1 MNLKRFMTFAAV
13 TAAISAIGLQSSFA
27 EDYPSKT
34 VTVIVPF
41 AAGGNTDTFG
51 RLVAEQLDKRLGQR
65 FIVEN
70 KPGAGGNIGLG
81 DLARSKPDGYTIGMG
96 TVSSNAINQTLYK
109 TLPYDKEKGF
119 APISLIA
126 SLPNVLVVN
135 PDKIKA
141 NSVEELI
148 AFLKAEPGKHTY
160 ASSGVGTSI
169 HLAGEL
175 LATKADLKITHVPYK
190 GSSQA
195 ILDVVGGHVDMMFDN
210 IPTAAQQ
217 VKAGKVKALAV
228 TSLEK
233 ASLLPDVPTMASVI
247 PGFEATSWHGLFA
260 PPGTPPEIVEKL
272 SSPGDHRGSGDK
284 SETRSNGC
292 DAGRQYVGRIPGVH
306 RQGNDEVGRGHQGR
320 ERPAAVMQA
329 AGRYDFLRCHSG
341 RHISTASIVPC

>member
-1 MNLKRFMTFAAV
+1 MNLKRFMTLAAA
-13 TAAISAIGLQSSFA
+13 TAVISAVGMTAGRAQ
-27 EDYPSKT
+27 DYPTKT
-34 VTVIVPF
+34 VTVVVPF

-51 RLVAEQLDKRLGQR
+51 RLVAEELDKRLGQR

-70 KPGAGGNIGLG
+70 KPGAGGNIGLA

-109 TLPYDKEKGF
+109 NLPYDREKGF

-141 NSVEELI
+141 NTVEELV
-148 AFLKAEPGKHTY
+148 AFLKTEPGKHTY

-175 LATKADLKITHVPYK
+175 LATKTGIKITHVPYK

-195 ILDVVGGHVDMMFDN
+195 ILDVVAGHVDMMFDN

-233 ASLLPDVPTMASVI
+233 ANLLADVPTMASVI

-272 SSPGDHRGSGDK
+272 SKEVQAIVADPAMKAKLEAMGVTPIGNTSAEFQAFIDK
-284 SETRSNGC
+284 ET
-292 DAGRQYVGRIPGVH
+292 AKWA
-306 RQGNDEVGRGHQGR
+306 EVIK
-320 ERPAAVMQA
+320 AAN
-329 AGRYDFLRCHSG
+329 
-341 RHISTASIVPC
+341 VPLQ

>member
-1 MNLKRFMTFAAV
+1 MYLKRFTTIAAV
-13 TAAISAIGLQSSFA
+13 SAVMCVAGLQPA
-27 EDYPSKT
+27 RADDYPSKT
-34 VTVIVPF
+34 VTVVVPF

-51 RLVAEQLDKRLGQR
+51 RLVAEELDKRLGQR

-96 TVSSNAINQTLYK
+96 TVSSNAINQTLYQK
-109 TLPYDKEKGF
+109 LPYDKEKGF

-141 NSVEELI
+141 NNVEELI
-148 AFLKAEPGKHTY
+148 AFLKTEPGKHTY

-175 LATKADLKITHVPYK
+175 LATKTGIKITHVPYK

-195 ILDVVGGHVDMMFDN
+195 ILDVVAGHVDMMFDN

-217 VKAGKVKALAV
+217 VKAGKVKALTV

-233 ASLLPDVPTMASVI
+233 ADLLPDVPTMASVI

-272 SSPGDHRGSGDK
+272 SKEVQAIIAEPAMQEKLKAMGVTPVGNTSAEFQAFIDK
-284 SETRSNGC
+284 ET
-292 DAGRQYVGRIPGVH
+292 AKWA
-306 RQGNDEVGRGHQGR
+306 EVIK
-320 ERPAAVMQA
+320 AAN
-329 AGRYDFLRCHSG
+329 
-341 RHISTASIVPC
+341 VPLQ

>member
-1 MNLKRFMTFAAV
+1 MNFKGILKLAVVAAV
-13 TAAISAIGLQSSFA
+13 FGAAGASPGQAA
-27 EDYPSKT
+27 DEYPSRT
-34 VTVIVPF
+34 VTVVVPF

-51 RLVAEQLDKRLGQR
+51 RLIAEQLDKRLGQR

-135 PDKIKA
+135 PGKIKA

-148 AFLKAEPGKHTY
+148 AFLKSEPGKHTY

-175 LATKADLKITHVPYK
+175 MATKAGIKMTHVPYK

-195 ILDVVGGHVDMMFDN
+195 ILDVVAGHVDMMFDN

-228 TSLEK
+228 TSLNK
-233 ASLLPDVPTMASVI
+233 ADLLPDVPTMASVI

-272 SSPGDHRGSGDK
+272 SKEVQAIIADPAMKAKLEAMGVTPVGNTSAEFKDFIAK
-284 SETRSNGC
+284 ETVKW
-292 DAGRQYVGRIPGVH
+292 A
-306 RQGNDEVGRGHQGR
+306 EVIK
-320 ERPAAVMQA
+320 AA
-329 AGRYDFLRCHSG
+329 D
-341 RHISTASIVPC
+341 VPLQ

>member
-1 MNLKRFMTFAAV
+1 MNLKRFMTLAAA
-13 TAAISAIGLQSSFA
+13 TAVISAVGMTASRAQ
-27 EDYPSKT
+27 DYPTKT
-34 VTVIVPF
+34 VTVVVPF

-51 RLVAEQLDKRLGQR
+51 RLVAEELDKRLGQR

-109 TLPYDKEKGF
+109 NLPYDREKGF

-141 NSVEELI
+141 NTVEELV
-148 AFLKAEPGKHTY
+148 AFLKTEPGKHTY

-175 LATKADLKITHVPYK
+175 LATKTGIKITHVPYK

-195 ILDVVGGHVDMMFDN
+195 IMDVVAGHVDMMFDN

-233 ASLLPDVPTMASVI
+233 ANLLADVPTMASVI

-272 SSPGDHRGSGDK
+272 SKEVQAIVADPAMKAKLEAMGVTPIGNTSAEFQAFIDK
-284 SETRSNGC
+284 ETTKW
-292 DAGRQYVGRIPGVH
+292 A
-306 RQGNDEVGRGHQGR
+306 EV
-320 ERPAAVMQA
+320 
-329 AGRYDFLRCHSG
+329 
-341 RHISTASIVPC
+341 IKTANVPLQ

>member
-1 MNLKRFMTFAAV
+1 MNLRRFMTFAAF
-13 TAAISAIGLQSSFA
+13 TAVSCATVPQPSLA
-27 EDYPSKT
+27 EDYPSRT

-109 TLPYDKEKGF
+109 TLPYDREKGF

-233 ASLLPDVPTMASVI
+233 ANLLPDVPTMASVI

-272 SSPGDHRGSGDK
+272 SKEVQAIIADPAMKAKLEAMGVTPVGNSSTEFQAFIDK
-284 SETRSNGC
+284 ET
-292 DAGRQYVGRIPGVH
+292 AKWA
-306 RQGNDEVGRGHQGR
+306 EVIKVAQ
-320 ERPAAVMQA
+320 
-329 AGRYDFLRCHSG
+329 
-341 RHISTASIVPC
+341 VPPQ

>member
-1 MNLKRFMTFAAV
+1 MGGELMRLKNIIQCTAAAAIFYTAAV
-13 TAAISAIGLQSSFA
+13 HASHAD
-27 EDYPSKT
+27 DYPSKT

-70 KPGAGGNIGLG
+70 KPGAGGNVGLA
-81 DLARSKPDGYTIGMG
+81 DLARSKPDGYTIGLG

-126 SLPNVLVVN
+126 TLPNVLVVN
-135 PDKIKA
+135 PKIEA
-141 NSVEELI
+141 NTVEELI
-148 AFLKAEPGKHTY
+148 ELLKKEPGKHTY

-175 LATKADLKITHVPYK
+175 LSTKAGVKMTHIPYK

-195 ILDVVGGHVDMMFDN
+195 ILDVVAGHVDMMFDN

-217 VKAGKVKALAV
+217 VKAGKVRALAV
-228 TSLEK
+228 TSLES
-233 ASLLPDVPTMASVI
+233 AALLPDVPTMASVI
-247 PGFEATSWHGLFA
+247 PNFEATSWHGIFA
-260 PPGTPPEIVEKL
+260 PADTPPEIVAKL
-272 SSPGDHRGSGDK
+272 SAEVQAILHDPAIKAKLEGMGATPVGNTSEEFK
-284 SETRSNGC
+284 SFIAAETTKWAEVIKASNIE
-292 DAGRQYVGRIPGVH
+292 Q
-306 RQGNDEVGRGHQGR
+306 Q
-320 ERPAAVMQA
+320 
-329 AGRYDFLRCHSG
+329 
-341 RHISTASIVPC
+341 

>member
-1 MNLKRFMTFAAV
+1 MYIKRFIAFAAV
-13 TAAISAIGLQSSFA
+13 AAAMGTAGLGPVHAQ
-27 EDYPSKT
+27 EYPTKT

-81 DLARSKPDGYTIGMG
+81 DLARSRPDGYTISMG

-109 TLPYDKEKGF
+109 TLPYDKAKGF

-141 NSVEELI
+141 NSVPELI
-148 AFLKAEPGKHTY
+148 EFLKSEPGKHTY

-175 LATKADLKITHVPYK
+175 LATKAGVKITHVPYK

-195 ILDVVGGHVDMMFDN
+195 ILDVVAGHVDMMFDN

-233 ASLLPDVPTMASVI
+233 ADLLPDVPTMASVI

-260 PPGTPPEIVEKL
+260 PAGTPPEIVEKL
-272 SSPGDHRGSGDK
+272 SKEVQAIIADPEMQAKLKAMGVTPVGSTSAEFQAFID
-284 SETRSNGC
+284 SETGKWA
-292 DAGRQYVGRIPGVH
+292 DVIK
-306 RQGNDEVGRGHQGR
+306 
-320 ERPAAVMQA
+320 AAN
-329 AGRYDFLRCHSG
+329 
-341 RHISTASIVPC
+341 VPLQ

>member
-1 MNLKRFMTFAAV
+1 
-13 TAAISAIGLQSSFA
+13 
-27 EDYPSKT
+27 
-34 VTVIVPF
+34 
-41 AAGGNTDTFG
+41 
-51 RLVAEQLDKRLGQR
+51 
-65 FIVEN
+65 
-70 KPGAGGNIGLG
+70 
-81 DLARSKPDGYTIGMG
+81 MG

-109 TLPYDKEKGF
+109 KLPYDKEKGF

-141 NSVEELI
+141 NNVAELI
-148 AFLKAEPGKHTY
+148 AFLKTEPGKHTY

-175 LATKADLKITHVPYK
+175 LATKADIKITHVPYK

-195 ILDVVGGHVDMMFDN
+195 ILDVVAGHVDMMFDN

-233 ASLLPDVPTMASVI
+233 AALLPDVPTMASVI
-247 PGFEATSWHGLFA
+247 PGFDATSWHGLFA

-272 SSPGDHRGSGDK
+272 SR
-284 SETRSNGC
+284 
-292 DAGRQYVGRIPGVH
+292 
-306 RQGNDEVGRGHQGR
+306 EVQAIIA
-320 ERPAAVMQA
+320 EPVMQEKLKAMGVTPVGNTSAEFQVFIDKETAKWADVIKA
-329 AGRYDFLRCHSG
+329 AN
-341 RHISTASIVPC
+341 VPLQ

>member
-1 MNLKRFMTFAAV
+1 MNLVRSVTLASAAAV
-13 TAAISAIGLQSSFA
+13 ISAAGLQPGYA
-27 EDYPSKT
+27 QDYPTKT
-34 VTVIVPF
+34 VTIVVPF

-51 RLVAEQLDKRLGQR
+51 RLVAEELDKRLGQR

-109 TLPYDKEKGF
+109 KLPYNKEKGF

-141 NSVEELI
+141 NNVEELI
-148 AFLKAEPGKHTY
+148 AFLKSEPGKHTY

-175 LATKADLKITHVPYK
+175 LATKAGVKITHVPYK

-195 ILDVVGGHVDMMFDN
+195 ILDVVAGHVDMMFDN

-233 ASLLPDVPTMASVI
+233 ADLLPDVPTMASVI

-272 SSPGDHRGSGDK
+272 SKEVQAIIAEPAMKAKLEAMGVTPVGNTSAEFQAFIDK
-284 SETRSNGC
+284 ETTKWA
-292 DAGRQYVGRIPGVH
+292 DVIK
-306 RQGNDEVGRGHQGR
+306 
-320 ERPAAVMQA
+320 AAN
-329 AGRYDFLRCHSG
+329 
-341 RHISTASIVPC
+341 VPLQ

>member
-1 MNLKRFMTFAAV
+1 MHFKRFTTFAAV
-13 TAAISAIGLQSSFA
+13 VAAICATGMQSSRA
-27 EDYPSKT
+27 DDYPSRT
-34 VTVIVPF
+34 VTVVVPF

-70 KPGAGGNIGLG
+70 KPGAGGNVGLG

-126 SLPNVLVVN
+126 TLPNVLVVN

-141 NSVEELI
+141 TSVEELI
-148 AFLKAEPGKHTY
+148 ELLKKEPGKHTY

-175 LATKADLKITHVPYK
+175 LATKAGIKMTHIPYK

-195 ILDVVGGHVDMMFDN
+195 ILDVVAGHVDMMFDN

-217 VKAGKVKALAV
+217 VKAGKVRALAV
-228 TSLEK
+228 TSLDK
-233 ASLLPDVPTMASVI
+233 AALLPEVPTMASII
-247 PGFEATSWHGLFA
+247 PGFEATSWHGIFA

-272 SSPGDHRGSGDK
+272 SKEVQAILAEPAMKAKLEGMGATPVGNTSTEFK
-284 SETRSNGC
+284 AFIATET
-292 DAGRQYVGRIPGVH
+292 AKWA
-306 RQGNDEVGRGHQGR
+306 EVIK
-320 ERPAAVMQA
+320 AAN
-329 AGRYDFLRCHSG
+329 
-341 RHISTASIVPC
+341 VPPQ

>member
-1 MNLKRFMTFAAV
+1 MHFKRFTTFAAV
-13 TAAISAIGLQSSFA
+13 VAAICATSMQSSRA
-27 EDYPSKT
+27 DDYPSRT
-34 VTVIVPF
+34 VTVVVPF

-70 KPGAGGNIGLG
+70 KPGAGGNVGLG

-126 SLPNVLVVN
+126 TLPNVLVVN

-141 NSVEELI
+141 TSVEELI
-148 AFLKAEPGKHTY
+148 ELLKKEPGKHTY

-175 LATKADLKITHVPYK
+175 LATKAGIKMTHIPYK

-195 ILDVVGGHVDMMFDN
+195 ILDVVAGHVDMMFDN

-217 VKAGKVKALAV
+217 VKAGKVRALAV
-228 TSLEK
+228 TSLDK
-233 ASLLPDVPTMASVI
+233 AALLPEVPTMASII
-247 PGFEATSWHGLFA
+247 PGFDATSWHGIFA

-272 SSPGDHRGSGDK
+272 SKEVQAILAEPAMKAKLEGMGATPVGNTSTEFK
-284 SETRSNGC
+284 AFIATET
-292 DAGRQYVGRIPGVH
+292 AKWA
-306 RQGNDEVGRGHQGR
+306 EVIK
-320 ERPAAVMQA
+320 AAN
-329 AGRYDFLRCHSG
+329 
-341 RHISTASIVPC
+341 VPPQ

>member
-1 MNLKRFMTFAAV
+1 MILRRFMAFAAA
-13 TAAISAIGLQSSFA
+13 TAVICAAGLQSSRA
-27 EDYPSKT
+27 DEYPSRT

-51 RLVAEQLDKRLGQR
+51 RLVAEELGKRLGQR
-65 FIVEN
+65 FIIEN

-109 TLPYDKEKGF
+109 TLPYDREKGF
-119 APISLIA
+119 SPISLIA

-135 PDKIKA
+135 PEKIKA
-141 NSVEELI
+141 NNVEELI
-148 AFLKAEPGKHTY
+148 AFLKTEPGKHTY

-195 ILDVVGGHVDMMFDN
+195 ILDVVAGHVDMMFDN

-233 ASLLPDVPTMASVI
+233 ATLLPDVPTMASVI
-247 PGFEATSWHGLFA
+247 PGFEATSWHGMFA

-272 SSPGDHRGSGDK
+272 SSEVQAIIADPAMKARLEAMGVTPVGNTSAEFQAFIDK
-284 SETRSNGC
+284 ETVKWA
-292 DAGRQYVGRIPGVH
+292 DVIK
-306 RQGNDEVGRGHQGR
+306 
-320 ERPAAVMQA
+320 AAN
-329 AGRYDFLRCHSG
+329 
-341 RHISTASIVPC
+341 VPLQ

>member
-1 MNLKRFMTFAAV
+1 MNLKRLATFAAA
-13 TAAISAIGLQSSFA
+13 TAVICASGLQPSHA
-27 EDYPSKT
+27 QDYPTKT
-34 VTVIVPF
+34 VTVVVPF

-51 RLVAEQLDKRLGQR
+51 RLVAEELDKRLGQR

-109 TLPYDKEKGF
+109 KLPYDKETGF

-141 NSVEELI
+141 NNVEELI
-148 AFLKAEPGKHTY
+148 AFLKTEPGRHTY

-175 LATKADLKITHVPYK
+175 LATKADIKITHVPYK

-195 ILDVVGGHVDMMFDN
+195 ILDVVAGHVDMMFDN

-233 ASLLPDVPTMASVI
+233 ATLLPDVPTMASVI
-247 PGFEATSWHGLFA
+247 PGFDATSWHGLFA

-272 SSPGDHRGSGDK
+272 SKEVQAIIAEPAMQEKLKAMGVTPVGNTSAEFQVFIDK
-284 SETRSNGC
+284 ETAKWA
-292 DAGRQYVGRIPGVH
+292 DVIK
-306 RQGNDEVGRGHQGR
+306 
-320 ERPAAVMQA
+320 AAN
-329 AGRYDFLRCHSG
+329 
-341 RHISTASIVPC
+341 VPLQ

>member
-1 MNLKRFMTFAAV
+1 MHFKRFTTFAAV
-13 TAAISAIGLQSSFA
+13 VAAICATGMQSSRA
-27 EDYPSKT
+27 DDYPSRT
-34 VTVIVPF
+34 VTVVVPF

-70 KPGAGGNIGLG
+70 KPGAGGNVGLG

-109 TLPYDKEKGF
+109 TLPYDKDKGF

-126 SLPNVLVVN
+126 TLPNVLVVN

-141 NSVEELI
+141 TSVEELI
-148 AFLKAEPGKHTY
+148 ELLKKEPGKHTY

-175 LATKADLKITHVPYK
+175 LATKAGIKMTHIPYK

-195 ILDVVGGHVDMMFDN
+195 ILDVVAGHVDMMFDN

-217 VKAGKVKALAV
+217 VKAGKVRALAV
-228 TSLEK
+228 T
-233 ASLLPDVPTMASVI
+233 
-247 PGFEATSWHGLFA
+247 TSWHGIFA

-272 SSPGDHRGSGDK
+272 SKEVQAILAEPAMKAKLEGMGATPVGNTSAEFK
-284 SETRSNGC
+284 AFIATET
-292 DAGRQYVGRIPGVH
+292 AKWA
-306 RQGNDEVGRGHQGR
+306 EVIK
-320 ERPAAVMQA
+320 AAN
-329 AGRYDFLRCHSG
+329 
-341 RHISTASIVPC
+341 VPPQ

>member
-1 MNLKRFMTFAAV
+1 MKLKRLMTFAAA
-13 TAAISAIGLQSSFA
+13 TAVICVAGMQASHAQ
-27 EDYPSKT
+27 DYPTKT
-34 VTVIVPF
+34 VTVVVPF

-51 RLVAEQLDKRLGQR
+51 RLVAEELDKRLGQR

-141 NSVEELI
+141 NNVEELI
-148 AFLKAEPGKHTY
+148 AFLKTEPGKHTY

-175 LATKADLKITHVPYK
+175 LATKSGVKITHVPYK
-190 GSSQA
+190 GAGPALQDLLSGNIQ
-195 ILDVVGGHVDMMFDN
+195 LMFDTLG
-210 IPTAAQQ
+210 TALPP
-217 VKAGKVKALAV
+217 VKSGKVKALAV

-233 ASLLPDVPTMASVI
+233 AALLPDVPTMASVI

-272 SSPGDHRGSGDK
+272 SKEVQAIIAEPAMQEKLKAMGVTPIGNTSAEFQAFIDK
-284 SETRSNGC
+284 ETVKW
-292 DAGRQYVGRIPGVH
+292 A
-306 RQGNDEVGRGHQGR
+306 EVIK
-320 ERPAAVMQA
+320 AAN
-329 AGRYDFLRCHSG
+329 
-341 RHISTASIVPC
+341 VPLQ

>member
-1 MNLKRFMTFAAV
+1 MYLKRFTTIAAV
-13 TAAISAIGLQSSFA
+13 SAVICAAGMQPSRAD
-27 EDYPSKT
+27 DYPSKT
-34 VTVIVPF
+34 VTVVVPF

-51 RLVAEQLDKRLGQR
+51 RLVAEELDKRLGQR

-96 TVSSNAINQTLYK
+96 TVSSNAINQTLYQK
-109 TLPYDKEKGF
+109 LPYDKEKGF

-141 NSVEELI
+141 NNVEELI
-148 AFLKAEPGKHTY
+148 AFLKTEPGKHTY

-175 LATKADLKITHVPYK
+175 LATKAGIKITHVPYK

-195 ILDVVGGHVDMMFDN
+195 ILDVVAGHVDMMFDN

-233 ASLLPDVPTMASVI
+233 ADLLPDVPTMASVI

-272 SSPGDHRGSGDK
+272 SKEVQAIIAEPAMQEKLKAMGVTPVGNSSAEFQAFIDK
-284 SETRSNGC
+284 ET
-292 DAGRQYVGRIPGVH
+292 AKWA
-306 RQGNDEVGRGHQGR
+306 EVIK
-320 ERPAAVMQA
+320 AAN
-329 AGRYDFLRCHSG
+329 
-341 RHISTASIVPC
+341 VPLQ

>member
-1 MNLKRFMTFAAV
+1 MNFTRLMTSAVLATSVAVCGAQLTYAA
-13 TAAISAIGLQSSFA
+13 
-27 EDYPSKT
+27 DYPTKT
-34 VTVIVPF
+34 VTVVVPF

-51 RLVAEQLDKRLGQR
+51 RLVAEELDKRLGQR

-70 KPGAGGNIGLG
+70 KPGAGGNVGLA
-81 DLARSKPDGYTIGMG
+81 DLSRSKPDGYTIGMG

-109 TLPYDKEKGF
+109 SLPYDKEKGF

-126 SLPNVLVVN
+126 TLPNVLVVN

-141 NSVEELI
+141 NNVQELI
-148 AFLKAEPGKHTY
+148 ELLKKEPGKHTY

-175 LATKADLKITHVPYK
+175 LATKAGIKMTHIPYK

-195 ILDVVGGHVDMMFDN
+195 ILDVVAGHVDMMFDN

-228 TSLEK
+228 TSLEP
-233 ASLLPDVPTMASVI
+233 AALLPDVPTMASVI

-260 PPGTPPEIVEKL
+260 PPGTPPEIVDKL
-272 SSPGDHRGSGDK
+272 SKEVQAILHEPAMKAKLEAMGATPVGNTPEEFEAFIGT
-284 SETRSNGC
+284 ETAKW
-292 DAGRQYVGRIPGVH
+292 AGVIK
-306 RQGNDEVGRGHQGR
+306 
-320 ERPAAVMQA
+320 AAN
-329 AGRYDFLRCHSG
+329 
-341 RHISTASIVPC
+341 VPQQ

>member
-1 MNLKRFMTFAAV
+1 MKLKRFMTFAAV
-13 TAAISAIGLQSSFA
+13 TAAICATGLQASYA
-27 EDYPSKT
+27 QDYPTKT
-34 VTVIVPF
+34 VTVLVPF

-51 RLVAEQLDKRLGQR
+51 RLVAEELDKRLGQR

-126 SLPNVLVVN
+126 SLPNVLVIN

-141 NSVEELI
+141 NNVEELI
-148 AFLKAEPGKHTY
+148 AFLKTEPGKHTY

-175 LATKADLKITHVPYK
+175 LATKAGIKITHVPYK

-195 ILDVVGGHVDMMFDN
+195 ILDVVAGHVDMMFDN

-233 ASLLPDVPTMASVI
+233 ADLLPDVPTMASVI

-272 SSPGDHRGSGDK
+272 SKEVQAIIAEPAMQEKLKAMGVTPVGNTSAEFQAFIDK
-284 SETRSNGC
+284 ETAKWA
-292 DAGRQYVGRIPGVH
+292 DVIK
-306 RQGNDEVGRGHQGR
+306 
-320 ERPAAVMQA
+320 AAN
-329 AGRYDFLRCHSG
+329 
-341 RHISTASIVPC
+341 VPLQ

>member
-1 MNLKRFMTFAAV
+1 MHFKRFTTFAAV
-13 TAAISAIGLQSSFA
+13 VAAICATSMQSSRA
-27 EDYPSKT
+27 DDYPSRT
-34 VTVIVPF
+34 VTVVVPF

-70 KPGAGGNIGLG
+70 KPGAGGNVGLG

-126 SLPNVLVVN
+126 TLPNVLVVN

-141 NSVEELI
+141 TSVEELI
-148 AFLKAEPGKHTY
+148 ELLKKEPGKHTY

-175 LATKADLKITHVPYK
+175 LATKAGIKMTHIPYK

-195 ILDVVGGHVDMMFDN
+195 ILDVVAGHVDMMFDN

-217 VKAGKVKALAV
+217 VKAGKVRALAV
-228 TSLEK
+228 TSLDK
-233 ASLLPDVPTMASVI
+233 AALLPEVPTMASII
-247 PGFEATSWHGLFA
+247 PGFEATSWHGIFA

-272 SSPGDHRGSGDK
+272 SKEVQAILAEPAMKAKLEGMGATPVGNTSTEFK
-284 SETRSNGC
+284 AFIATET
-292 DAGRQYVGRIPGVH
+292 AKWA
-306 RQGNDEVGRGHQGR
+306 EVIK
-320 ERPAAVMQA
+320 AAN
-329 AGRYDFLRCHSG
+329 
-341 RHISTASIVPC
+341 VPPQ

>member
-1 MNLKRFMTFAAV
+1 MNLNRFMAIAAAA
-13 TAAISAIGLQSSFA
+13 TAFCMAGA
-27 EDYPSKT
+27 EPGRAADNYPSKT
-34 VTVIVPF
+34 VTVVVPF

-51 RLVAEQLDKRLGQR
+51 RLVAEELDKRLGQR

-109 TLPYDKEKGF
+109 ALPYDKDKGF
-119 APISLIA
+119 EPISLIA

-135 PDKIKA
+135 PDRIKA
-141 NSVEELI
+141 NSVQELVE
-148 AFLKAEPGKHTY
+148 FLKKEPGKHTY

-175 LATKADLKITHVPYK
+175 LATKTGVKITHVPYK

-195 ILDVVGGHVDMMFDN
+195 ILDVVAGHVDMMFDN

-217 VKAGKVKALAV
+217 VKGGKVKALAV
-228 TSLEK
+228 TSLER
-233 ASLLPDVPTMASVI
+233 AALLPDVPTMASII

-272 SSPGDHRGSGDK
+272 SKEVQAIIADPAMKAKLEAMGVTPVGNTSVEFKDFIAK
-284 SETRSNGC
+284 ETVKW
-292 DAGRQYVGRIPGVH
+292 A
-306 RQGNDEVGRGHQGR
+306 EVIK
-320 ERPAAVMQA
+320 AAN
-329 AGRYDFLRCHSG
+329 
-341 RHISTASIVPC
+341 VPLQ

>member
-13 TAAISAIGLQSSFA
+13 AAAMGAAGMQPSRAD
-27 EDYPSKT
+27 DYPSRT

-51 RLVAEQLDKRLGQR
+51 RLVAEELDKRLGQR

-81 DLARSKPDGYTIGMG
+81 DLARSEPDGYTIGMG

-109 TLPYDKEKGF
+109 SLPYDKEKGF

-135 PDKIKA
+135 PEKIKA
-141 NSVEELI
+141 NNVEELI

-175 LATKADLKITHVPYK
+175 LSTKAGVTMTHVPYK

-195 ILDVVGGHVDMMFDN
+195 ILDVVAGHVDMMFDN

-233 ASLLPDVPTMASVI
+233 ADLLADVPTMASVI

-260 PPGTPPEIVEKL
+260 PAGTPPEIVEKL
-272 SSPGDHRGSGDK
+272 SK
-284 SETRSNGC
+284 
-292 DAGRQYVGRIPGVH
+292 
-306 RQGNDEVGRGHQGR
+306 EVQAIIAD
-320 ERPAAVMQA
+320 PAMQA
-329 AGRYDFLRCHSG
+329 KLKAMGVTPEG
-341 RHISTASIVPC
+341 STAEEFQVFIDKETAKWAEVIKAANVPLQ

>member
-1 MNLKRFMTFAAV
+1 MNLKRFMTFAAT
-13 TAAISAIGLQSSFA
+13 TAVICAAGLQASHA
-27 EDYPSKT
+27 QDYPTKT
-34 VTVIVPF
+34 VTVVVPF

-51 RLVAEQLDKRLGQR
+51 RLVAEELDKRLGQR
-65 FIVEN
+65 FVVEN

-81 DLARSKPDGYTIGMG
+81 DLARAKPDGYTIGMG

-119 APISLIA
+119 EPISLIA
-126 SLPNVLVVN
+126 ELPNVLVVN

-141 NSVEELI
+141 NTVEELI
-148 AFLKAEPGKHTY
+148 EFLKTEPGKHTY

-175 LATKADLKITHVPYK
+175 LATKADIKITHVPYK

-195 ILDVVGGHVDMMFDN
+195 ILDVVAGHVDMMFDN

-228 TSLEK
+228 TSVEQ

-272 SSPGDHRGSGDK
+272 STEVQAIIADPAIKARLEAMGVTPVGNTSAQF
-284 SETRSNGC
+284 ETFITAETAKWADVIEAAN
-292 DAGRQYVGRIPGVH
+292 IPL
-306 RQGNDEVGRGHQGR
+306 Q
-320 ERPAAVMQA
+320 
-329 AGRYDFLRCHSG
+329 
-341 RHISTASIVPC
+341 

>member
-1 MNLKRFMTFAAV
+1 M
-13 TAAISAIGLQSSFA
+13 
-27 EDYPSKT
+27 
-34 VTVIVPF
+34 
-41 AAGGNTDTFG
+41 
-51 RLVAEQLDKRLGQR
+51 AEQLDKRLGQR

-70 KPGAGGNIGLG
+70 KPGAGGNVGLG

-126 SLPNVLVVN
+126 TLPNVLVVN

-141 NSVEELI
+141 TSVEELI
-148 AFLKAEPGKHTY
+148 ELLKKEPGKHTY

-175 LATKADLKITHVPYK
+175 LATKAGIKMTHIPYK

-195 ILDVVGGHVDMMFDN
+195 ILDVVAGHVDMMFDN

-217 VKAGKVKALAV
+217 VKAGKVRALAV
-228 TSLEK
+228 TSLDK
-233 ASLLPDVPTMASVI
+233 AALLPEVPTMASII
-247 PGFEATSWHGLFA
+247 PGFEATSWHGIFA

-272 SSPGDHRGSGDK
+272 SKEVQAILAEPAMKAKLEGMGATPVGNTSTEFK
-284 SETRSNGC
+284 AFIATET
-292 DAGRQYVGRIPGVH
+292 AKWA
-306 RQGNDEVGRGHQGR
+306 EVIK
-320 ERPAAVMQA
+320 AAN
-329 AGRYDFLRCHSG
+329 
-341 RHISTASIVPC
+341 VPPQ